1 MRFPSTLPVLCVPVS
16 QVDLFKE
23 AKLEE
28 LYMKYKDTKIGF
40 GTKPQALIYGWERG
54 ILPEHVL
61 YLDVDVIV
69 VHTTEEFSLNR
80 VFEPLQVRYCSVV
93 IVMEV

>member
-1 MRFPSTLPVLCVPVS
+1 M
-16 QVDLFKE
+16 
-23 AKLEE
+23 LEE

-69 VHTTEEFSLNR
+69 VHTTAEFSLNR
-80 VFEPLQVRYCSVV
+80 VFEPLQVALPIGCDCNGS
-93 IVMEV
+93 IV